1 MTLKKSGL
9 ARLLP
14 ALALVFLAAACGDD
28 DPAGPGSQAVPDFQR
43 VDVNPFSATYGDPV
57 SPRDYLQVVSAWYF
71 GHAT

>member
-1 MTLKKSGL
+1 MKRRGP

-14 ALALVFLAAACGDD
+14 ALALALLATACGDD
-28 DPAGPGSQAVPDFQR
+28 DPSGPASQAMPDFQR

-57 SPRDYLQVVSAWYF
+57 SPRDYLRVVSAWYF

>member
-1 MTLKKSGL
+1 MKRLGW

-14 ALALVFLAAACGDD
+14 ALALALLATACGDD
-28 DPAGPGSQAVPDFQR
+28 DPAGPGSQTVPDFLR
-43 VDVNPFSATYGDPV
+43 VDVNPFSPTYGDPV

>member
-1 MTLKKSGL
+1 MKRYGWAK
-9 ARLLP
+9 LLP
-14 ALALVFLAAACGDD
+14 ALALALLTTACGDD
-28 DPAGPGSQAVPDFQR
+28 DPAGPGTQAVPDFLR

>member
-1 MTLKKSGL
+1 MMKRGP

-14 ALALVFLAAACGDD
+14 ALVLVLLAAACGDD
-28 DPAGPGSQAVPDFQR
+28 DPAGPGTQAMPDFQR
-43 VDVNPFSATYGDPV
+43 VDVSPFSATYGDPV